1 MKKILY
7 LLFILNSFNVISA
20 QNNSLYFELLGP
32 GLTSSFNF
40 ERSVYNN
47 ISLRVGIGNF
57 TLAGD
62 DSFGELSIT
71 PIIVG
76 ANYMRGRKWRIEAGL
91 GISYWLMA
99 IDGLV
104 DFSDFD
110 FNESAQENIINYYI
124 NLGLRYQNP
133 KGGIMFKFGLSP
145 TIISSFD
152 GQSGMIPLPYL
163 SMGYSF

>member
-1 MKKILY
+1 MKKILFF
-7 LLFILNSFNVISA
+7 LFIFNSFNIIGA

-32 GLTSSFNF
+32 GLTYSFNY

-47 ISLRVGIGNF
+47 IALRVGMGNF
-57 TLAGD
+57 TLTED
-62 DSFGELSIT
+62 NSFGELSIT
-71 PIIVG
+71 PIIIG
-76 ANYMRGRKWRIEAGL
+76 ANYMAGRKWRIEAGL
-91 GISYWLMA
+91 GISYWLME

-110 FNESAQENIINYYI
+110 FNESTQQDILNYYV

-133 KGGIMFKFGLSP
+133 KGGIMFKFGFSP
-145 TIISSFD
+145 TIISNFD
-152 GQSGMIPLPYL
+152 DQSGMIPLPYL